1 MFRKIEAIMELC
13 RFDRPLL
20 AIPFAGTA
28 AYLFSGDDIPDFQR
42 LALLFIALFAAF
54 GAGGAMNGLTDLRI
68 DKVNPR
74 TIGRPLAAGRL
85 TKREAVAVGVVGIA
99 TMVAATYALDPRLLL
114 LLPIP
119 AGLAL
124 FYSLTKRFTWGC
136 HFFLAT
142 VNAGCPVGAWLVFN
156 GFNPHDIRGVLLG
169 AVVFFWT
176 VGFEL
181 IYSSQDA
188 QYDVAMGM
196 NSIPAHFGI
205 RRAYQISKACHATMT
220 VLLAALLFIVRPGIP
235 FYVALACAYVV
246 LLYEHSMVAH
256 DNVAR
261 AGETFDWNEVFSC
274 LVFLGAVADKWRLIK
289 WG

>member
-1 MFRKIEAIMELC
+1 MAIIELC

-28 AYLFSGDDIPDFQR
+28 AYLFSEKIPDTRR
-42 LALLFIALFAAF
+42 LILMFVALFSAF
-54 GAGGAMNGLTDLRI
+54 GAGGAVNGLADERI

-74 TIGRPLAAGRL
+74 TCRRPLADGRL
-85 TKREAVAVGVVGIA
+85 SRREAFAVGVAGVVAMI
-99 TMVAATYALDPRLLL
+99 AATAAIDPRLLL

-124 FYSLTKRFTWGC
+124 FYSLTKRFTWCC

-142 VNAGCPVGAWLVFN
+142 VNAGCPVGAWLIFH
-156 GFNPHDIRGVLLG
+156 GFDMHDVRGLLLG

-188 QYDVAMGM
+188 KYDVDMGM
-196 NSIPAHFGI
+196 NSIPSRFGI
-205 RRAYQISKACHATMT
+205 HRAYIISRTCHIIMT
-220 VLLAALLFIVRPGIP
+220 VLIAALLAIVRPGP
-235 FYVALACAYVV
+235 LFYVGLVGAYIV
-246 LLYEHSMVAH
+246 LLHEHIMIAH

-274 LVFLGAVADKWRLIK
+274 LVFLGAVTDKVWAFK